1 MQNIKTHEISF
12 EKNSTG
18 MYTLQKLAAF
28 SVGIF
33 LETDKRGKGWK
44 EGGGRRGV
52 EG

>member
-1 MQNIKTHEISF
+1 MQNIKTQKF
-12 EKNSTG
+12 PLKKNSTG
-18 MYTLQKLAAF
+18 MYTLRKLAAF